1 MDNCSIT
8 NLNISPNKSKRGRFI
23 IQETEI
29 SNDDDK
35 IYINVNNND
44 NKTIQNEDN
53 NKNIIDTINITTFE
67 SSPKLSE
74 LIEKEIVI
82 VNPKLKSYRSTNLT
96 KKRRISASF
105 SKFRVNSKDDF
116 SLNNNNKFFVYDLN
130 SKNFCDI
137 NEIFKDFENKFI
149 IHNFENKKYLINQK
163 FNDIFIDDKINNNN
177 NELNNKTN
185 NDDNN
190 LDKNNNKNIIKK
202 DFKRIETYQ
211 NLNFNKNNILNS
223 YEKKVNNNI
232 YSIIN
237 NSYNKNF
244 KKQGTIHVIPKNIFP
259 KFQKIFNSSENF
271 ELLQIEKV
279 ISFLIESQN
288 FTQCNILNCTFS
300 L

>member
-1 MDNCSIT
+1 MDNFSIT
-8 NLNISPNKSKRGRFI
+8 NVNISPNKSKRGRFI

-35 IYINVNNND
+35 INNNINND
-44 NKTIQNEDN
+44 DN
-53 NKNIIDTINITTFE
+53 NKIQNDDNNNIIDTINITTFE

-105 SKFRVNSKDDF
+105 SKFRVNSKEDF
-116 SLNNNNKFFVYDLN
+116 SLNNNKFFVYDLN

-137 NEIFKDFENKFI
+137 NEIFKEFENKFI
-149 IHNFENKKYLINQK
+149 IHNFENKRYLINQK
-163 FNDIFIDDKINNNN
+163 FNNIFVDDDENNNNN
-177 NELNNKTN
+177 NELNNETN

-190 LDKNNNKNIIKK
+190 LDKNSNKNIIKK

-223 YEKKVNNNI
+223 YEKKVYNNI
-232 YSIIN
+232 NSIIN
-237 NSYNKNF
+237 NSYNKNY

-259 KFQKIFNSSENF
+259 KFQKIFNSSEKF
-271 ELLQIEKV
+271 ELLQIENV

>member
-105 SKFRVNSKDDF
+105 SKFRVNSKEDF
-116 SLNNNNKFFVYDLN
+116 SLNNNKFFVYDLN
-130 SKNFCDI
+130 SKNFCEI
-137 NEIFKDFENKFI
+137 NEIFKEYENKFI

-163 FNDIFIDDKINNNN
+163 FN
-177 NELNNKTN
+177 
-185 NDDNN
+185 
-190 LDKNNNKNIIKK
+190 
-202 DFKRIETYQ
+202 
-211 NLNFNKNNILNS
+211 
-223 YEKKVNNNI
+223 
-232 YSIIN
+232 
-237 NSYNKNF
+237 
-244 KKQGTIHVIPKNIFP
+244 NIFVV
-259 KFQKIFNSSENF
+259 IF
-271 ELLQIEKV
+271 
-279 ISFLIESQN
+279 FLIIIIIIC
-288 FTQCNILNCTFS
+288 FII
-300 L
+300 

>member
-105 SKFRVNSKDDF
+105 SKFHVNSKEDY
-116 SLNNNNKFFVYDLN
+116 SLDNNNRFLVYDLN
-130 SKNFCDI
+130 SKNFFDI
-137 NEIFKDFENKFI
+137 NEIFKEFENKFI
-149 IHNFENKKYLINQK
+149 IHNFENKKYLITKK
-163 FNDIFIDDKINNNN
+163 FNDIYIDDEINSNDNNCEKNINNN
-177 NELNNKTN
+177 
-185 NDDNN
+185 DNN
-190 LDKNNNKNIIKK
+190 LNKNNNKKIIIK
-202 DFKRIETYQ
+202 DFKRIETY
-211 NLNFNKNNILNS
+211 
-223 YEKKVNNNI
+223 
-232 YSIIN
+232 
-237 NSYNKNF
+237 
-244 KKQGTIHVIPKNIFP
+244 
-259 KFQKIFNSSENF
+259 
-271 ELLQIEKV
+271 
-279 ISFLIESQN
+279 
-288 FTQCNILNCTFS
+288 
-300 L
+300 